1 MRKPT
6 GNEKKSPGGSDLSD
20 AISIAFSAGIVLL
33 LSIGLGGACGYG
45 LDILLDTAPWLLVVG
60 CLLGGAGGMYT
71 IYRRAI
77 GQ

>member
-1 MRKPT
+1 M
-6 GNEKKSPGGSDLSD
+6 
-20 AISIAFSAGIVLL
+20 

-45 LDILLDTAPWLLVVG
+45 LDVLLDTAPWLLVLG